1 MRIEKLGK
9 QKFLIFINSLYLS
22 TVNSDKEEIIEL
34 VKNLLLKLRYRL
46 YFQGF
51 YKVKVY
57 LHSKIGMFLE
67 LIQLEKS
74 DYDYTLDFRI
84 LVYLDEQIYF
94 KTIDYFILPDVD
106 IYYLDGYY
114 YCNVS
119 DISNINDVIEFG
131 EFLYGKELYS
141 VMLQWQ
147 KC

>member
-46 YFQGF
+46 YLQGF